1 MESGWLKKGIYARG
15 TNNPFGQTGVGSAG
29 FVVGADGQKHKAY
42 GTLDEAV
49 QDHLKRWGKYYQG
62 DAQQTL
68 GNLVKGGYNTVN
80 GNWAPSILST
90 YNKQAGQPQLPQT
103 QTPYP
108 IQNLGQSDS
117 TSEKKLMF
125 SEPRIEK
132 QAQNLSP
139 ETTQAANRLRQ
150 LQEYTITSTTGGQHA
165 AGSQHYAHNNPE
177 GTGGRAIDIRIRD
190 MNTQQRQQLLEN
202 ARRAGFNR
210 IGISGD
216 HLHADLGPGPFKV
229 FDEGGGARAFGIS
242 AGEAQKRL
250 SGIEVGVPS
259 QQQAGP
265 PGAQKQDNRM
275 AFSFSTEKPLDV
287 AETIKKSGLKPGQ
300 NIIGVDVQQDER
312 GQYKS
317 PEHLKTMQEA
327 EKAGAKV
334 HLYHQGPGMKEF
346 GESSKGWE
354 ENLKQMLSKNRNAYS
369 YEVDN
374 LDQFGTPDKQLQF
387 IRSLHEW
394 QKQNNL
400 SQKITLKNANVDLMK
415 KIGETKDLDRN
426 LFSQFQIQEQ
436 NTGRG
441 TGGESAQEVA
451 KRNEA
456 GKQLNLTPVV
466 TGNTNQYEQ
475 RNPVIAEGGGQ
486 QPSGEV
492 RQPPV
497 PNTAQGLTPP
507 APQNQKAP
515 EEQKSEPP
523 PTHEHGSSSNDY
535 ERASRQSSAPQNSMG
550 AAGASINPLAQ
561 TPGSHFALYGGG
573 IMV

>member
-1 MESGWLKKGIYARG
+1 
-15 TNNPFGQTGVGSAG
+15 
-29 FVVGADGQKHKAY
+29 
-42 GTLDEAV
+42 
-49 QDHLKRWGKYYQG
+49 
-62 DAQQTL
+62 
-68 GNLVKGGYNTVN
+68 
-80 GNWAPSILST
+80 
-90 YNKQAGQPQLPQT
+90 
-103 QTPYP
+103 
-108 IQNLGQSDS
+108 
-117 TSEKKLMF
+117 
-125 SEPRIEK
+125 
-132 QAQNLSP
+132 
-139 ETTQAANRLRQ
+139 
-150 LQEYTITSTTGGQHA
+150 
-165 AGSQHYAHNNPE
+165 
-177 GTGGRAIDIRIRD
+177 
-190 MNTQQRQQLLEN
+190 
-202 ARRAGFNR
+202 
-210 IGISGD
+210 
-216 HLHADLGPGPFKV
+216 
-229 FDEGGGARAFGIS
+229 
-242 AGEAQKRL
+242 
-250 SGIEVGVPS
+250 
-259 QQQAGP
+259 
-265 PGAQKQDNRM
+265 
-275 AFSFSTEKPLDV
+275 
-287 AETIKKSGLKPGQ
+287 
-300 NIIGVDVQQDER
+300 
-312 GQYKS
+312 
-317 PEHLKTMQEA
+317 
-327 EKAGAKV
+327 
-334 HLYHQGPGMKEF
+334 
-346 GESSKGWE
+346 
-354 ENLKQMLSKNRNAYS
+354 
-369 YEVDN
+369 
-374 LDQFGTPDKQLQF
+374 
-387 IRSLHEW
+387 
-394 QKQNNL
+394 
-400 SQKITLKNANVDLMK
+400 MK